1 MDFDKL
7 QFDHTE
13 GSISLPPGRTS
24 VHLVSTAAQGV
35 DDLRTWNSFFMVS
48 ESRQGEQS
56 VYGARM
62 GTYIAGQR
70 KNGEWELIG
79 RFENL
84 LDESPQERIMRLI
97 RERCE
102 SDDAWNDELRSEIA
116 AEEVLSLTWIN
127 NPREFGDFANEAIEA
142 LFRAGVKKNV
152 SPSDNIEGFKK
163 LSEFGL
169 AKKALVI
176 YFKGDE
182 DIEEVIKRV
191 VFRRGTGFF
200 AYDLGYDPIEELKVK
215 HGYKQMMEISP
226 SDIDRFGGNLD
237 MPQLENRNE

>member
-1 MDFDKL
+1 MKDKHTLRALREGFLGRAIYKIGEIDKRFKLKASDFIDKL

-84 LDESPQERIMRLI
+84 LDESPQEPSSIVHPVARIVRTRLVG
-97 RERCE
+97 EK
-102 SDDAWNDELRSEIA
+102 W
-116 AEEVLSLTWIN
+116 
-127 NPREFGDFANEAIEA
+127 
-142 LFRAGVKKNV
+142 
-152 SPSDNIEGFKK
+152 
-163 LSEFGL
+163 
-169 AKKALVI
+169 
-176 YFKGDE
+176 
-182 DIEEVIKRV
+182 
-191 VFRRGTGFF
+191 
-200 AYDLGYDPIEELKVK
+200 
-215 HGYKQMMEISP
+215 
-226 SDIDRFGGNLD
+226 
-237 MPQLENRNE
+237 